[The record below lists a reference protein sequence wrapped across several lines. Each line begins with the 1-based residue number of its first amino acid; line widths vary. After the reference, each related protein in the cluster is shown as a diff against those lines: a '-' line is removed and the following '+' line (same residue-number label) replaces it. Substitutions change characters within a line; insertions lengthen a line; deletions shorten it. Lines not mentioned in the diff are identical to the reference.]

1 VNVALQQRP
10 VKDRRIQKTR
20 KLLHDALGG
29 LIQEKPYDEIAVQ
42 EILDRA
48 NVGRSTFYMHFRDKD
63 ELLLSSIHDMLSSI
77 HATPLTSSVKRHER
91 IIRFSLPFFKHIH
104 HHRHTG
110 GARMGIRGRAIIHE
124 HLQKVVAEQ
133 IAADVR
139 KEFQSRRKTVGQ
151 IPPDLLVQ
159 YVAST
164 FILALNWWVE
174 NRSPLSPKDIDD
186 LFRALIL
193 PTLGE
198 NS

>member
-1 VNVALQQRP
+1 MLQQRQ
-10 VKDRRIQKTR
+10 VTDRRIQKTR
-20 KLLHDALGG
+20 KLLHGALGS

-48 NVGRSTFYMHFRDKD
+48 NVGRSTFYMHFSDKD
-63 ELLLSSIHDMLSSI
+63 ELLVSSIYDMLGPVD
-77 HATPLTSSVKRHER
+77 ATPLPSSRKRHER
-91 IIRFSLPFFKHIH
+91 IVSFSLPFFEHIH
-104 HHRHTG
+104 RHRHTG
-110 GARMGIRGRAIIHE
+110 GARMGARGRAIIHE

-139 KEFQSRRKTVGQ
+139 KEFQGRRKTVGQ

-164 FILALNWWVE
+164 FILVLNWWVE
-174 NRSPLSPKDIDD
+174 SRSPLSPKDIDN
-186 LFRALIL
+186 LFRALIM
-193 PTLGE
+193 PALGE